1 MFACTLQRRRV
12 FTPPRW
18 RVQVA
23 LGSYW
28 PKKKSSAL
36 DFGRV
41 GASLRCWICRPAL
54 RNAARA
60 LRDLYVGPA
69 RAHLIPAFSAC
80 REVALRAGALEGGIS
95 GSGPSSFWVCLDQPS
110 AHRVAEA
117 LSEVMKLHQLTWR
130 CYVTQIATRGAYVE
144 VE

>member
-1 MFACTLQRRRV
+1 MHACHEGD
-12 FTPPRW
+12 
-18 RVQVA
+18 A
-23 LGSYW
+23 HG
-28 PKKKSSAL
+28 
-36 DFGRV
+36 
-41 GASLRCWICRPAL
+41 
-54 RNAARA
+54 AARA

-110 AHRVAEA
+110 AHRVADA
-117 LSEVMKLHQLTWR
+117 LSEIMKLHQLTWR

-144 VE
+144 IE